1 MLNILTDTRRTHGG
15 HTADTSTDPSTDPVK
30 IHNRHMRAL
39 KNLIVINILFIAFA
53 ILSVIHRGSRG
64 SVEGQSSISGGAVEH
79 QSCTWRRRLML
90 VTWPLALNP
99 EKIVP

>member
-53 ILSVIHRGSRG
+53 ILSVIYRGSRG
-64 SVEGQSSISGGAVEH
+64 SVEYQWRGSGTSVLHVASETHVGYVAPCTQS
-79 QSCTWRRRLML
+79 
-90 VTWPLALNP
+90 
-99 EKIVP
+99 